1 MVLVFA
7 LYFHKEGTE
16 ELISGIILISCFE
29 YTVITIQPS
38 TLMSR
43 AHDIILWI
51 HFSFTTNSAIL
62 IR

>member
-7 LYFHKEGTE
+7 LYCHKEGTE
-16 ELISGIILISCFE
+16 ELISGIILISCLE
-29 YTVITIQPS
+29 YTVTIQPC

-62 IR
+62 IW